1 MRAVVEPLADIEA
14 VEKGTPANSQ
24 HVLRHDLDQRHR
36 YIDRRQRNEDPE
48 QLIPESGAV
57 LHLQRVEHIAAEKV
71 QTNAQRHL
79 KEVYADK
86 PREQHRADPA
96 LRGPHPTEQRNVDFA
111 HRGRFEIA
119 VGDGQDGADHGDA
132 REAVDQER
140 EDRAAGNHRGGRN
153 IGREILRDPSERIG
167 EEHDHED
174 HFQAGQNAV
183 EDPQELRHRC
193 G

>member
-1 MRAVVEPLADIEA
+1 MPISPASSTVPIRPSEARTRPNNGMSISLIA
-14 VEKGTPANSQ
+14 VE
-24 HVLRHDLDQRHR
+24 
-36 YIDRRQRNEDPE
+36 
-48 QLIPESGAV
+48 
-57 LHLQRVEHIAAEKV
+57 
-71 QTNAQRHL
+71 
-79 KEVYADK
+79 
-86 PREQHRADPA
+86 
-96 LRGPHPTEQRNVDFA
+96 
-111 HRGRFEIA
+111 FEIA
-119 VGDGQDGADHGDA
+119 VGDGQDGADYGDA